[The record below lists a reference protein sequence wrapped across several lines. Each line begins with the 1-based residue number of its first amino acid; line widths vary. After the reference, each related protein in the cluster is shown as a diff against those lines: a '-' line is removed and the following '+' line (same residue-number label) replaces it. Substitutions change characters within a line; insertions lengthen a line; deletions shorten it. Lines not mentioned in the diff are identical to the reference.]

1 MTDEMLVLGQI
12 PTVRNDPTHE
22 RYVIAV
28 SGGVVLGHIR
38 YHDLGHVV
46 SLKRTAIEPEYA
58 GVQGLSNRLV
68 HGALAEIRARGQKM
82 LPYCPVVREV
92 VTRERDRFEDL
103 VPEKHREEFGL
114 G

>member
-12 PTVRNDPTHE
+12 PTVRNDPAHD

-28 SGGVVLGHIR
+28 SGGVVLGHID

-46 SLKRTAIEPEYA
+46 SLRRTVISPEYV

-82 LPYCPVVREV
+82 LPYCPVVRDV

-103 VPEKHREEFGL
+103 VPEKNRADFGL
-114 G
+114 V